1 MGEFPPSTRL
11 VRFGVFE
18 VDLHSGELRKR
29 GVRLKLQG
37 QPYLFL
43 VTLLKRHGELV
54 TREEIRSTLWP
65 DGTFTDFDHGVGTA
79 LNKLR
84 DVLNDSATNPRFV
97 ETLPRRGYRFIA
109 PVEFFPTLGPA
120 EVTVAGT
127 VVQEQLATDQSATTN
142 QIDAEAP
149 PSDAGQGQP
158 KVDRSLRRR
167 SAWIAIAAM
176 ALIASAAFA
185 VWRARPATPPI
196 RSLAVLPLEN
206 LSGDPSQDY
215 FSDGMT
221 DELIAEIGKISEL
234 RVISRTSVMSYKAV
248 RKTLPQIALELNVN
262 AILEGTVRRA
272 GNHVRITLQL
282 IEAPSDRHLWAQ
294 SYEGDLGNILSLQT
308 TVGRAVAEQARLKL
322 TEVVGGDR
330 NGARELNVEAH
341 EAYLKGRFF
350 WNKRTGADLK
360 RAVEY
365 FRTAIDKDPNYA
377 QAYSGL
383 ADAYAL
389 MGDWE
394 YGVLPPTVAL
404 PRAKAAAAKALSLDN
419 GLGEAHTSLA
429 FALDLYDWDWESA
442 EKEYVRALALS
453 PSYGTAHQW
462 YAWHLIMTG
471 RGEDALAEMRKAQ
484 TLDPLSLIISA
495 DMADLLLIGRKYD
508 ESIRQS
514 RRTLDIDPRF
524 AVAHY
529 QLGQA
534 LVQKKTF
541 SEAID
546 EFQSAIGFSPGNKT
560 FTANLAYA
568 YAVSGRE
575 RKRSNC

>member
-1 MGEFPPSTRL
+1 
-11 VRFGVFE
+11 
-18 VDLHSGELRKR
+18 
-29 GVRLKLQG
+29 
-37 QPYLFL
+37 
-43 VTLLKRHGELV
+43 
-54 TREEIRSTLWP
+54 
-65 DGTFTDFDHGVGTA
+65 
-79 LNKLR
+79 
-84 DVLNDSATNPRFV
+84 
-97 ETLPRRGYRFIA
+97 
-109 PVEFFPTLGPA
+109 
-120 EVTVAGT
+120 
-127 VVQEQLATDQSATTN
+127 
-142 QIDAEAP
+142 
-149 PSDAGQGQP
+149 
-158 KVDRSLRRR
+158 
-167 SAWIAIAAM
+167 
-176 ALIASAAFA
+176 
-185 VWRARPATPPI
+185 
-196 RSLAVLPLEN
+196 LAVLPLEN

-248 RKTLPQIALELNVN
+248 RKTVPQIALELNVN

-350 WNKRTGADLK
+350 WNRRTGADLK

-568 YAVSGRE
+568 YAVSGQRAEAIELLNRLLAPTPDSYSAAAEIGVIYVGLGDRDRAMQSLE
-575 RKRSNC
+575 RAYEQRFNPSLLLRPCFDPIRQDPRFQDLLRRVGLRRTATN